1 MSISLA
7 TIKRLFAKSQNQC
20 AMPRCQAQLVI
31 GESVICHICHIRA
44 RRKTGPRYDPN
55 LRQAERDD
63 FRNLILFCPTC
74 HTLIDKTPATYTCDL
89 LTEIKEIHERAGPVE
104 VTLDVARQAQRLF
117 DLYESKRKP
126 LITRVNASTGGIAI
140 AIGRDNFGSINLR
153 PTVNQREPGTNYPAN
168 SIGADANMTNYVEYL
183 CQLYVDYMSPTG
195 QSERE
200 RWGRLGR
207 AIKTKF
213 RLRKRT
219 RNHLAAER
227 FPDLVNYLIFEKIA
241 ETPVGK
247 KHFAR
252 GTKLCR
258 SFEEFRHGVM

>member
-44 RRKTGPRYDPN
+44 RRKTGARYDPN
-55 LRQAERDD
+55 LSQDERDD

-74 HTLIDKTPATYTCDL
+74 HTLIDKIPTTYTCDL
-89 LTEIKEIHERAGPVE
+89 LTEIKEIHERAAPVE
-104 VTLDVARQAQRLF
+104 ITLEVACQAQRLF
-117 DLYESKRKP
+117 DLYESTRKP
-126 LITRVNASTGGIAI
+126 VVTCVNASTGGIAI
-140 AIGRDNFGSINLR
+140 GGDNFGPINLR
-153 PTVNQREPGTNYPAN
+153 QTVNRREPGTKYPAN

-219 RNHLAAER
+219 RNHLSAER
-227 FPDLVNYLIFEKIA
+227 FPDLVNYLIREKIA
-241 ETPVGK
+241 TTPIGQ
-247 KHFAR
+247 KHLAR

-258 SFEEFRHGVM
+258 SFEEFRYGAM

>member
-1 MSISLA
+1 
-7 TIKRLFAKSQNQC
+7 
-20 AMPRCQAQLVI
+20 MPRCQAQLVM

-44 RRKTGPRYDPN
+44 RRKTGPRYDAT
-55 LRQAERDD
+55 LSQQEKDD

-89 LTEIKEIHERAGPVE
+89 LTEIKELHERAAPLE
-104 VTLDVARQAQRLF
+104 ISLDVARQAQHLF

-126 LITRVNASTGGIAI
+126 VTTHVIAKGGI
-140 AIGRDNFGSINLR
+140 AIGRDNFGSISFR
-153 PTVNQREPGTNYPAN
+153 QTVNQRKPSSKYPAN

-207 AIKTKF
+207 TIKTKF
-213 RLRKRT
+213 RLRKQT
-219 RNHLAAER
+219 RNHLSAER
-227 FPDLVNYLIFEKIA
+227 FPDLVNYLIRDKIA
-241 ETPVGK
+241 ETPIGK
-247 KHFAR
+247 RHLAR

-258 SFEEFRHGVM
+258 SFEDFRHGLM

>member
-1 MSISLA
+1 M
-7 TIKRLFAKSQNQC
+7 
-20 AMPRCQAQLVI
+20 I
-31 GESVICHICHIRA
+31 GDAVICDICHIRA
-44 RRKTGPRYDPN
+44 RRKAGPRYDPT
-55 LRQAERDD
+55 LSLEERND
-63 FRNLILFCPTC
+63 FKNLILLCPTC
-74 HTLIDKTPATYTCDL
+74 HTLIDKTPGTYTCVL
-89 LTEIKEIHERAGPVE
+89 LTEIKEIHERTAPVE
-104 VTLDVARQAQRLF
+104 ITAEVARQAERLF
-117 DLYESKRKP
+117 DVHRSRQP
-126 LITRVNASTGGIAI
+126 SVTRVDASTGGIAM

-153 PTVNQREPGTNYPAN
+153 PSVNRGERGPNYPPN

-219 RNHLAAER
+219 RNHLSAER
-227 FPDLVNYLIFEKIA
+227 FPDLVNYLIHEKIA
-241 ETPVGK
+241 PTPVGQ
-247 KHFAR
+247 KHLAR

-258 SFEEFRHGVM
+258 SFEEFRHGAM